1 MMENTVVAAPTS
13 LKVKKGAFKT
23 IQFLY
28 VAIIVIL
35 LYLPVIFIII
45 ESFNDSVSNYGFGNF
60 TFEWYKKMFYN
71 ADLKEAVAT
80 TFSITALSTL
90 ISTVLGTMFAIG
102 INSLSKQ
109 NRKIFI
115 MLNNIPILNA
125 DIVSAIFLFI
135 IFKTVGS
142 LLNIKMPLGYVTLL
156 LSHIFF
162 SLPYVVLSVL
172 PKLKEIDENLFD
184 AALDLGCKPRKALRK
199 VIIPA
204 IMGGIFSGAVLAFTM
219 SIDDFTISYF
229 VKGAEITNLST
240 WINSI
245 RTVRYGKLQIA
256 SAFYSIFTIVA
267 FVILI
272 GYNLLT
278 EQKRER
284 RERKVR

>member
-1 MMENTVVAAPTS
+1 
-13 LKVKKGAFKT
+13 
-23 IQFLY
+23 
-28 VAIIVIL
+28 
-35 LYLPVIFIII
+35 
-45 ESFNDSVSNYGFGNF
+45 
-60 TFEWYKKMFYN
+60 
-71 ADLKEAVAT
+71 
-80 TFSITALSTL
+80 
-90 ISTVLGTMFAIG
+90 
-102 INSLSKQ
+102 
-109 NRKIFI
+109 

-142 LLNIKMPLGYVTLL
+142 ILNIKMPLGYVTLL

-184 AALDLGCKPRKALRK
+184 AALDLGCKPNKALAK

-204 IMGGIFSGAVLAFTM
+204 IMGGVFSGAVLAFTM

-256 SAFYSIFTIVA
+256 SAFYSIFTVVA

-272 GYNLLT
+272 GYNVIT
-278 EQKRER
+278 AKR
-284 RERKVR
+284 REKRMKRVG

>member
-1 MMENTVVAAPTS
+1 MENVIVPIPTS
-13 LKVKKGAFKT
+13 LKVKKKALKT
-23 IQFLY
+23 LQVLY

-35 LYLPVIFIII
+35 LYSPVLFIMI
-45 ESFNDSVSNYGFGNF
+45 ESVNSSVSNYGFGEF
-60 TFEWYKKMFYN
+60 TFEWYQKMLYN
-71 ADLKEAVAT
+71 ADLKEAVVT

-90 ISTVLGTMFAIG
+90 ISTVLGTAFAIG
-102 INSLSKQ
+102 INAMDKKH
-109 NRKIFI
+109 RKTLI

-142 LLNIKMPLGYVTLL
+142 ILNIKMPLGYVTLL

-184 AALDLGCKPRKALRK
+184 AALDLGCKPNKALAK

-204 IMGGIFSGAVLAFTM
+204 IMGGVFSGAVLAFTM

-256 SAFYSIFTIVA
+256 SAFYSIFTVVA

-272 GYNLLT
+272 GYNVIT
-278 EQKRER
+278 AKR
-284 RERKVR
+284 REKRMKRVG

>member
-1 MMENTVVAAPTS
+1 MNNE
-13 LKVKKGAFKT
+13 VKFPMIKYCNKYCAT
-23 IQFLY
+23 IQ
-28 VAIIVIL
+28 
-35 LYLPVIFIII
+35 
-45 ESFNDSVSNYGFGNF
+45 S
-60 TFEWYKKMFYN
+60 
-71 ADLKEAVAT
+71 
-80 TFSITALSTL
+80 
-90 ISTVLGTMFAIG
+90 
-102 INSLSKQ
+102 
-109 NRKIFI
+109 
-115 MLNNIPILNA
+115 NIPILNA

-142 LLNIKMPLGYVTLL
+142 ILNIKMPLGYVTLL

-184 AALDLGCKPRKALRK
+184 AALDLGCKPNKALAK

-204 IMGGIFSGAVLAFTM
+204 IMGGVFSGAVLAFTM

-256 SAFYSIFTIVA
+256 SAFYSIFTVVA

-272 GYNLLT
+272 GYNVIT
-278 EQKRER
+278 AKR
-284 RERKVR
+284 REKRMKRVG

>member
-256 SAFYSIFTIVA
+256 SAFYSIFTFVA

>member
-28 VAIIVIL
+28 IAIIVIL